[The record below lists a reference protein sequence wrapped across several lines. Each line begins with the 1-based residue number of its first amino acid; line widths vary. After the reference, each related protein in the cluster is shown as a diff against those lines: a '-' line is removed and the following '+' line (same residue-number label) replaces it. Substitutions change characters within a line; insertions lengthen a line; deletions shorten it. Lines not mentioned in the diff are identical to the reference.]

1 MPEHQR
7 GDIVFNSCYTLP
19 KERGLVQRS
28 AKPKTE
34 ELNFSGSRFNPANKV
49 SLQGNTSRA
58 RSVFIK

>member
-49 SLQGNTSRA
+49 SH
-58 RSVFIK
+58 